1 MNLWVV
7 KWRVEWLRRGGH
19 KAVFVPPPFGQGEW
33 QLFNLS
39 KDPGETDDLSK
50 KDTKKMEELKA
61 AWKQYADDVGVVEI
75 SGSIS
80 R

>member
-1 MNLWVV
+1 MDY
-7 KWRVEWLRRGGH
+7 
-19 KAVFVPPPFGQGEW
+19 KAVRVPPPFGPGEW

-50 KDTKKMEELKA
+50 KNPEIMKELKT
-61 AWKQYADDVGVVEI
+61 AWNQYADDVGVVETLGAI
-75 SGSIS
+75 G